1 MPKAINNSFDVYT
14 EYNRLAWWQKGISKS
29 LSCIMVLF
37 CQNYEASLKTWV
49 GRFRKIEKSEESKLA
64 NLVDK
69 TDSTATQIK
78 PPAEPPK
85 EVSVKQPIE
94 TPSPINSTVTQ
105 SKPTAEPK
113 QPRPRHISYEDLL
126 FNMPSPSQPYTPP
139 SIPQLNIPYFD
150 PYTDPQDLLESKPVH
165 PLTDDQASIISTKM
179 ENFFHQYLQN
189 HFSSKNSSDLNSA
202 FHILC
207 SNYPFRT
214 GINEIFRMNSYHIP
228 KNYRGV
234 KFELNTIIENSISLS
249 GHGNPYYIR
258 NGLKDF
264 QADHST
270 FAVVFTLKKITFT
283 DEGRILHLNVQTQ
296 EKASVIQQEN
306 FTLIQKFIKD

>member
-1 MPKAINNSFDVYT
+1 MPKAINNSFNIYT
-14 EYNRLAWWQKGISKS
+14 EYNQLAWWQKAISKT

-49 GRFRKIEKSEESKLA
+49 GRFRKIEKSEESKVA
-64 NLVDK
+64 NLADK

-94 TPSPINSTVTQ
+94 TPSSQINSTVTQ
-105 SKPTAEPK
+105 SIPPAVPK
-113 QPRPRHISYEDLL
+113 QPRPRYYEDFILNL
-126 FNMPSPSQPYTPP
+126 PPSSKPYTPP
-139 SIPQLNIPYFD
+139 AIPQLDIPYFD
-150 PYTDPQDLLESKPVH
+150 PYTDPQDILESKPVLA
-165 PLTDDQASIISTKM
+165 LTDDQASIISTKM
-179 ENFFHQYLQN
+179 ENLFYQYLQN
-189 HFSSKNSSDLNSA
+189 HFSSKNSTELNSA

-207 SNYPFRT
+207 SNYPFRAC
-214 GINEIFRMNSYHIP
+214 IREEFRMNSYHIS
-228 KNYRGV
+228 KTYGGI
-234 KFELNTIIENSISLS
+234 KFVLKTIIENSINLS
-249 GHGNPYYIR
+249 NHGNPYYIR

-264 QADHST
+264 LADHST

-296 EKASVIQQEN
+296 EKSSLIQQEN